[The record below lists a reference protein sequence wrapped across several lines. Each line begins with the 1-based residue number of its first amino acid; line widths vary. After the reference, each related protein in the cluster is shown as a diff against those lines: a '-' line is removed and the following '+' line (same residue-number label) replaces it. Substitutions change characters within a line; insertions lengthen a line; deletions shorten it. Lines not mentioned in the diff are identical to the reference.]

1 MIGCQGKVIFYDC
14 TLCMSVWIRIFY
26 SVQNYIK
33 MVIMN
38 EIRLTKITITIIKFK
53 KN

>member
-1 MIGCQGKVIFYDC
+1 MIGCQEIFIFCDC
-14 TLCMSVWIRIFY
+14 TLGMSVWIRIFY
-26 SVQNYIK
+26 PVQNYIK